1 MTAGLIFPLMYLA
14 NSFDPDSPDSWP
26 SMTINGRYAS
36 GKTSS
41 LFFFFVVAA
50 DDVAAAAAGVID
62 EGDVEEEGLD
72 VEEDAMGGIGVSP
85 SMGRV

>member
-26 SMTINGRYAS
+26 SITINGRYAS

-41 LFFFFVVAA
+41 LFFFFDVAA
-50 DDVAAAAAGVID
+50 DDVAPVATGVVD
-62 EGDVEEEGLD
+62 EGDVEEGLD
-72 VEEDAMGGIGVSP
+72 VEEDAMGGIGMSP